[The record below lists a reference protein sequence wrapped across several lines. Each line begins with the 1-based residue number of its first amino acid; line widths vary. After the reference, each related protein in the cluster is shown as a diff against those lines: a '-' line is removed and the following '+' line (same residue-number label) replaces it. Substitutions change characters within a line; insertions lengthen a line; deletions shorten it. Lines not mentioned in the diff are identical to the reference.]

1 MARYLERGNNDR
13 FIPAAHDENYEN
25 AAPPPAGDERAA
37 LLRQALLGARGRVLQ
52 FAKQTPPPA
61 APLRAQR
68 SPRTAPRRACAT
80 PFRVLAAPGLRDDF
94 YLDLVCWSRLDV
106 IAVGLG
112 SRVRLYRASNLK
124 ELCDVGIGDA
134 VASLAWSPDGRRLAV
149 GCASGRIALYD
160 VGRGVVVTPANGHR
174 GRVGCLDWRGD
185 VLASGSRDRGVAC
198 RDVRVSPRKTVA
210 RWKAHRQEVCGLRW
224 SPGGDALATGGND
237 NAVRVWSASKLGAG
251 AQELQ
256 GHGAAVKALAWSPH
270 HRGRLAT
277 GGGTADRS
285 IKIWDAARGLRLSTV
300 DTGSQVCAL
309 AWSSAEDALVSAHGY
324 SLNQILIWRLPE
336 LARDGVL
343 AGHGKRVLYLALSPD
358 SRVAVTGAG
367 DESLRFWACFGR
379 RRSGPGGLLE
389 CGGIR

>member
-1 MARYLERGNNDR
+1 MR
-13 FIPAAHDENYEN
+13 
-25 AAPPPAGDERAA
+25 
-37 LLRQALLGARGRVLQ
+37 
-52 FAKQTPPPA
+52 
-61 APLRAQR
+61 
-68 SPRTAPRRACAT
+68 
-80 PFRVLAAPGLRDDF
+80 
-94 YLDLVCWSRLDV
+94 
-106 IAVGLG
+106 
-112 SRVRLYRASNLK
+112 
-124 ELCDVGIGDA
+124 
-134 VASLAWSPDGRRLAV
+134 
-149 GCASGRIALYD
+149 
-160 VGRGVVVTPANGHR
+160 
-174 GRVGCLDWRGD
+174 
-185 VLASGSRDRGVAC
+185 
-198 RDVRVSPRKTVA
+198 
-210 RWKAHRQEVCGLRW
+210 
-224 SPGGDALATGGND
+224 TGGND

-251 AQELQ
+251 ARELQ

-277 GGGTADRS
+277 GGGTADRC
-285 IKIWDAARGLRLSTV
+285 IKLWDASTGVKLNSV

>member
-1 MARYLERGNNDR
+1 MARYLDRVGNDR

-25 AAPPPAGDERAA
+25 APPPPAGDARAA
-37 LLRQALLGARGRVLQ
+37 LLRQALLGARGKVLQ
-52 FAKQTPPPA
+52 FAKQTPMPA
-61 APLRAQR
+61 AMPRAQR

-224 SPGGDALATGGND
+224 SPGGDSLATGGND

-270 HRGRLAT
+270 ARGRLAT

-309 AWSSAEDALVSAHGY
+309 AWSSAEDALVSICA
-324 SLNQILIWRLPE
+324 
-336 LARDGVL
+336 
-343 AGHGKRVLYLALSPD
+343 
-358 SRVAVTGAG
+358 
-367 DESLRFWACFGR
+367 
-379 RRSGPGGLLE
+379 
-389 CGGIR
+389 

>member
-1 MARYLERGNNDR
+1 M
-13 FIPAAHDENYEN
+13 
-25 AAPPPAGDERAA
+25 
-37 LLRQALLGARGRVLQ
+37 
-52 FAKQTPPPA
+52 
-61 APLRAQR
+61 
-68 SPRTAPRRACAT
+68 
-80 PFRVLAAPGLRDDF
+80 
-94 YLDLVCWSRLDV
+94 
-106 IAVGLG
+106 GLG

-224 SPGGDALATGGND
+224 SPGGDSLATGGQPVHESNFTALLTPSTRRLLNGVAVCVLAEERRAPDSPIDMRTGGND

-277 GGGTADRS
+277 GEEMCGNQS
-285 IKIWDAARGLRLSTV
+285 ARRGHR
-300 DTGSQVCAL
+300 
-309 AWSSAEDALVSAHGY
+309 E
-324 SLNQILIWRLPE
+324 ILIS
-336 LARDGVL
+336 AQ
-343 AGHGKRVLYLALSPD
+343 A
-358 SRVAVTGAG
+358 AVPPT
-367 DESLRFWACFGR
+367 DQ
-379 RRSGPGGLLE
+379 
-389 CGGIR
+389 

>member
-1 MARYLERGNNDR
+1 MARYLDRVGNDR

-25 AAPPPAGDERAA
+25 APPPPAGDARAA
-37 LLRQALLGARGRVLQ
+37 LLRQALLGARGKVLQ

-61 APLRAQR
+61 APPRAQR
-68 SPRTAPRRACAT
+68 SQRTAPRRACAT

-185 VLASGSRDRGVAC
+185 VLASGSRDRGVVC

-224 SPGGDALATGGND
+224 SPDGEALATGGND

-270 HRGRLAT
+270 ARGRLAT
-277 GGGTADRS
+277 G
-285 IKIWDAARGLRLSTV
+285 
-300 DTGSQVCAL
+300 
-309 AWSSAEDALVSAHGY
+309 E
-324 SLNQILIWRLPE
+324 
-336 LARDGVL
+336 
-343 AGHGKRVLYLALSPD
+343 
-358 SRVAVTGAG
+358 
-367 DESLRFWACFGR
+367 
-379 RRSGPGGLLE
+379 
-389 CGGIR
+389 

>member
-1 MARYLERGNNDR
+1 MARYLERSNNDR

-25 AAPPPAGDERAA
+25 AAPPPAGDMRAA
-37 LLRQALLGARGRVLQ
+37 LLRQALLGTRGRVLQ
-52 FAKQTPPPA
+52 FAKHRDPPPA
-61 APLRAQR
+61 APPRAQR

-80 PFRVLAAPGLRDDF
+80 PVRVLAAPGLRDDF

-112 SRVRLYRASNLK
+112 SRVRLYRASTLK

-198 RDVRVSPRKTVA
+198 RDVRVSPRRTVA

-224 SPGGDALATGGND
+224 SPGGDALATGGNQC
-237 NAVRVWSASKLGAG
+237 SASF
-251 AQELQ
+251 
-256 GHGAAVKALAWSPH
+256 SPQRLNH
-270 HRGRLAT
+270 FLHAIDATPARGR
-277 GGGTADRS
+277 GGVRL
-285 IKIWDAARGLRLSTV
+285 AARFG
-300 DTGSQVCAL
+300 Q
-309 AWSSAEDALVSAHGY
+309 HG
-324 SLNQILIWRLPE
+324 
-336 LARDGVL
+336 
-343 AGHGKRVLYLALSPD
+343 RVLPRCTRLTD
-358 SRVAVTGAG
+358 
-367 DESLRFWACFGR
+367 
-379 RRSGPGGLLE
+379 
-389 CGGIR
+389 

>member
-1 MARYLERGNNDR
+1 MR
-13 FIPAAHDENYEN
+13 
-25 AAPPPAGDERAA
+25 
-37 LLRQALLGARGRVLQ
+37 
-52 FAKQTPPPA
+52 
-61 APLRAQR
+61 
-68 SPRTAPRRACAT
+68 
-80 PFRVLAAPGLRDDF
+80 
-94 YLDLVCWSRLDV
+94 
-106 IAVGLG
+106 
-112 SRVRLYRASNLK
+112 
-124 ELCDVGIGDA
+124 
-134 VASLAWSPDGRRLAV
+134 
-149 GCASGRIALYD
+149 
-160 VGRGVVVTPANGHR
+160 
-174 GRVGCLDWRGD
+174 
-185 VLASGSRDRGVAC
+185 
-198 RDVRVSPRKTVA
+198 
-210 RWKAHRQEVCGLRW
+210 
-224 SPGGDALATGGND
+224 TGGND

-270 HRGRLAT
+270 ARGRLAT

>member
-1 MARYLERGNNDR
+1 MARYLDRVGNDR

-25 AAPPPAGDERAA
+25 APPPPAGDARAA
-37 LLRQALLGARGRVLQ
+37 LLRQALLGARGKVLQ

-61 APLRAQR
+61 AMPRAQR
-68 SPRTAPRRACAT
+68 AKRTAPRRACAT

-94 YLDLVCWSRLDV
+94 YLDLVCWSRLDI

-224 SPGGDALATGGND
+224 SPGGDSLATGGD
-237 NAVRVWSASKLGAG
+237 
-251 AQELQ
+251 QCI
-256 GHGAAVKALAWSPH
+256 H
-270 HRGRLAT
+270 HISRRFS
-277 GGGTADRS
+277 RHRR
-285 IKIWDAARGLRLSTV
+285 AARSAGL
-300 DTGSQVCAL
+300 TG
-309 AWSSAEDALVSAHGY
+309 
-324 SLNQILIWRLPE
+324 
-336 LARDGVL
+336 
-343 AGHGKRVLYLALSPD
+343 
-358 SRVAVTGAG
+358 
-367 DESLRFWACFGR
+367 
-379 RRSGPGGLLE
+379 
-389 CGGIR
+389 

>member
-1 MARYLERGNNDR
+1 MARYLERSNNDR
-13 FIPAAHDENYEN
+13 FIPAAHDEHYEN
-25 AAPPPAGDERAA
+25 APPPPAGDARAA

-52 FAKQTPPPA
+52 FAKHRDPPPA
-61 APLRAQR
+61 AP
-68 SPRTAPRRACAT
+68 PRAPRASPKHHKRACAT

-112 SRVRLYRASNLK
+112 SRVRLYRASTLK

-224 SPGGDALATGGND
+224 SPGGDALATGGNQC
-237 NAVRVWSASKLGAG
+237 SASF
-251 AQELQ
+251 
-256 GHGAAVKALAWSPH
+256 SPQ
-270 HRGRLAT
+270 RLNHFLHAIDVHPT
-277 GGGTADRS
+277 
-285 IKIWDAARGLRLSTV
+285 
-300 DTGSQVCAL
+300 
-309 AWSSAEDALVSAHGY
+309 H
-324 SLNQILIWRLPE
+324 
-336 LARDGVL
+336 
-343 AGHGKRVLYLALSPD
+343 
-358 SRVAVTGAG
+358 
-367 DESLRFWACFGR
+367 
-379 RRSGPGGLLE
+379 
-389 CGGIR
+389 